1 MTRIHLVRMA
11 GLVGLIVAALIATTT
26 KPAAA
31 RTYVSVGVGVGFPV
45 YYGSGYAY
53 GSNYRHGYNH
63 GYHHRRH
70 HYRPHYR
77 PHYRSHYRPYYPPPA
92 VIYAPPPVVYA
103 PPPAVIYRSPV
114 QATPTS
120 EIYRARNGQ
129 YCREFQSTA
138 TINGG
143 VQDTYG
149 TACQDAGG
157 TWRVVN

>member
-31 RTYVSVGVGVGFPV
+31 RTYVSVGVGFPV

-63 GYHHRRH
+63 GYRHH

-92 VIYAPPPVVYA
+92 IIYAPPPVVYA